1 MSSETQVLK
10 DSDVVEERKIKMIT
24 RIIDGLY
31 DTYYVRAVFEG
42 DDYSFKYVEIRRY
55 KLFDGV
61 KEITIS
67 RYITDEGLPKY
78 FIMRRDAKDYKM
90 CHTNKILDIEYIDEK
105 KTLETLADPE
115 TYRKVE
121 DVKNIEEILNI
132 ICKALS
138 EQNIPCE
145 GIYSILKE

>member
-1 MSSETQVLK
+1 MSSKIQVLK
-10 DSDVVEERKIKMIT
+10 DVDDVEERKIKMIT
-24 RIIDGLY
+24 RVIDDLY

-61 KEITIS
+61 KTITIS
-67 RYITDEGLPKY
+67 RYITDKGLPKY
-78 FIMRRDAKDYKM
+78 FIVRRDAKDYKM
-90 CHTNKILDIEYIDEK
+90 CHTNKIFDIEYIDDK

-132 ICKALS
+132 ICKTLS
-138 EQNIPCE
+138 EQNISCE
-145 GIYSILKE
+145 EIYSILKE

>member
-1 MSSETQVLK
+1 MSSKIQVLK
-10 DSDVVEERKIKMIT
+10 DADAVEERKIKMIT
-24 RIIDGLY
+24 RVIDDLY

-61 KEITIS
+61 KTITIS

-78 FIMRRDAKDYKM
+78 FIVRRDAKDYKM
-90 CHTNKILDIEYIDEK
+90 CHKNKILDIEYIDEK
-105 KTLETLADPE
+105 KMLETLADLE

-121 DVKNIEEILNI
+121 DVKNIEEILGI

-138 EQNIPCE
+138 EQNISCE
-145 GIYSILKE
+145 EIYSILKE

>member
-1 MSSETQVLK
+1 MSSKMQVFK
-10 DSDVVEERKIKMIT
+10 DADTVEERKIKKIT
-24 RIIDGLY
+24 RVIDDLY
-31 DTYYVRAVFEG
+31 DTYYVEAVFEG

-55 KLFDGV
+55 RVFNGV
-61 KEITIS
+61 KTITIS

-78 FIMRRDAKDYKM
+78 FIVRRDAKDYKM
-90 CHTNKILDIEYIDEK
+90 CHKNKIFDIEYIDK
-105 KTLETLADPE
+105 KKMLETLADPE

-138 EQNIPCE
+138 EQNMSCE
-145 GIYSILKE
+145 KIYSVLKE